1 MTAAATAAARRPVE
15 VIMGPIARDRTLGKA
30 TIFVIA
36 GEVHVHRGVT

>member
-1 MTAAATAAARRPVE
+1 
-15 VIMGPIARDRTLGKA
+15 MGPIARDPTLGKA